1 MHNNISSAGVGAGAL
16 FASANKYEIRRVSPH
31 TRRANI
37 MGVCFGKMITV
48 KIENLGL
55 PAGRGGCY

>member
-1 MHNNISSAGVGAGAL
+1 MWAAL
-16 FASANKYEIRRVSPH
+16 FASANKYEIRRLSPQ
-31 TRRANI
+31 TRTNI

-55 PAGRGGCY
+55 AARQEIIENTQ